1 MTMSEVF
8 LFLLSR
14 LEQGDL
20 LTRMKNKT
28 RSLLVEIWGKVNWDK
43 RWQGSIFNE
52 LASKCAKRTTS
63 FNHRKHYVDS
73 LLLRF
78 QRMLLL
84 AWKELK
90 YVSIS
95 YILLFF
101 EDVPQLFFCKY
112 QKLRARDCI
121 FKSQSCSQNNEKVAR
136 SILYYCCAHGLFKK
150 NAGSG
155 FDLGD
160 NFCLTW
166 NICFLSYGNIL
177 TKQRFDPSLKW

>member
-8 LFLLSR
+8 FSLLSR

-28 RSLLVEIWGKVNWDK
+28 RRLLVEIWGKVNWDK

-52 LASKCAKRTTS
+52 LANKCAKRTTS

-101 EDVPQLFFCKY
+101 EDVPQLFFVANIKSWELEIAFSNHKAALKIMK
-112 QKLRARDCI
+112 KLQG
-121 FKSQSCSQNNEKVAR
+121 QSFTIVV
-136 SILYYCCAHGLFKK
+136 LMDFLKK
-150 NAGSG
+150 CWQWLW
-155 FDLGD
+155 FRRQ
-160 NFCLTW
+160 
-166 NICFLSYGNIL
+166 FLSDMAYM
-177 TKQRFDPSLKW
+177 FS

>member
-1 MTMSEVF
+1 
-8 LFLLSR
+8 
-14 LEQGDL
+14 
-20 LTRMKNKT
+20 MKNKT
-28 RSLLVEIWGKVNWDK
+28 RRLLMEIWGKVNWDK

-73 LLLRF
+73 PLLRF

-95 YILLFF
+95 HNLLFF
-101 EDVPQLFFCKY
+101 GDVPQLFFANIKSWELEIAFSNHKAALKIMKSCKVNP
-112 QKLRARDCI
+112 LLLLCSWT
-121 FKSQSCSQNNEKVAR
+121 FKD
-136 SILYYCCAHGLFKK
+136 

-166 NICFLSYGNIL
+166 NIGFLSYGNIL
-177 TKQRFDPSLKW
+177 TKQIFDPSLKW